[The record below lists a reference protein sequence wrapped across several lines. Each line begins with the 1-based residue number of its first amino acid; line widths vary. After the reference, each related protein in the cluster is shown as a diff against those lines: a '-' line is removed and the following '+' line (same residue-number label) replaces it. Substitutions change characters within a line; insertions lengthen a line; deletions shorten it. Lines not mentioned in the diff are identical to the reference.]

1 MRIEGRILPVH
12 SSEAGVYKEKQT
24 RRAPAQDSNLV
35 SGKAGA
41 SFQGPVSCFSLV
53 LQRVVGDWS
62 LNSTDVK
69 YLMPDSSEVYSSSIH
84 AA

>member
-12 SSEAGVYKEKQT
+12 SSEAGVYKEEQT

-41 SFQGPVSCFSLV
+41 SVQGPVSCFSLL
-53 LQRVVGDWS
+53 LQRAVGGWS